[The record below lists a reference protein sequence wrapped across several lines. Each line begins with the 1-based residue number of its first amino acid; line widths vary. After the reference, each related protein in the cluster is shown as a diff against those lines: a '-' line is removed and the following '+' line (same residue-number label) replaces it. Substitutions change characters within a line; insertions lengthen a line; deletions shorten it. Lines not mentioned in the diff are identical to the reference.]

1 MNKLIALIA
10 FLLVVTSC
18 QETQKIAF
26 VDNVKVYEEYQE
38 KIDLEARIT
47 KRQEDF
53 KKKTDSIGMA
63 YQIEA
68 APMQAKFSKL
78 SPQQQQTNPEIA
90 AFSQKWQMVEAQ
102 IKAEEQ
108 SMQEQFEGDLKELE
122 THVEEFVADYAKKNN
137 ISFILGKNKTGSL
150 MYGNEA
156 SDVTDIVIKELNTTY
171 GSKDNTVKTDPTT
184 PVTDDVKS

>member
-10 FLLVVTSC
+10 YLLVVTSC

-108 SMQEQFEGDLKELE
+108 SMQEQFEGDLK
-122 THVEEFVADYAKKNN
+122 N
-137 ISFILGKNKTGSL
+137 
-150 MYGNEA
+150 
-156 SDVTDIVIKELNTTY
+156 
-171 GSKDNTVKTDPTT
+171 
-184 PVTDDVKS
+184 